1 MASLPSQEVMPD
13 VNNRRGRTVR
23 ARSKAGR
30 RATLFA
36 ASALLAPAALG
47 SWFAAAIKAINPDG
61 VDVTHELAYLRPIL
75 VGGFVLAGLFVV
87 ASALVNLRTQSV
99 HGAAARTAWLV
110 LGVQLLLA
118 VLLVAGRAIE
128 ASVTGG

>member
-1 MASLPSQEVMPD
+1 MSTTDEAELTAP
-13 VNNRRGRTVR
+13 
-23 ARSKAGR
+23 ASKAAR

-47 SWFAAAIKAINPDG
+47 SWLAAIIKAINPDG

-75 VGGFVLAGLFVV
+75 VVGFVLAGLFVV
-87 ASALVNLRTQSV
+87 GSALVYLRTQSV
-99 HGAAARTAWLV
+99 HGPAAARTAWLV
-110 LGVQLLLA
+110 LGVQVLLA
-118 VLLVAGRAIE
+118 VLLVAGRAVE